1 MARTPLQRALLA
13 ARLLF
18 LGGSVAA
25 GAFYWLVTREPEWV
39 DAKRDRWVQKAT
51 WDLDEAVKRLEREA
65 DRNVDTGVP
74 ALEQFVRDLG
84 HVRPE
89 DRAMP
94 YARKALA
101 AIARIEENRGRID
114 AAIVAVAR
122 SLTLQ
127 PNDLPSRTLHAR
139 LLCRS
144 PATRTEGMHRLREL
158 ITMFPEVSFIADQ
171 LATEQRADGDLLAA
185 FETLRQLEATAPL
198 PFWRLRVPD
207 FPHTMELVAN
217 RRGEGM
223 VLTFSLP
230 AGMSSFLLE
239 PPGYIGMR
247 VTDATL
253 QVENQGG
260 KAIVSLLSVATQF
273 VGMNRVDD
281 TIYPLWN
288 VHGHMRFDLP
298 HLPPELEHTLTI
310 TAKAELAPSP
320 AMLDLAA
327 DPRAMPLAQTR
338 AAAGDR
344 TLLDAI
350 LRARSAAYPLAE
362 FDYFWADGD
371 RFSGDHTARCLGMVQ
386 AEEGSVRFEVT
397 AALSG
402 DATLLRLDY
411 PMPGSQPRQFVLQHV
426 QVEDATGVLDIPI
439 TPKSFHAV
447 NQMRPDGD
455 GLIATGSDPF
465 VVIKLPRRA
474 AGMVRAV
481 ARGTT
486 R

>member
-18 LGGSVAA
+18 LGGSIAA
-25 GAFYWLVTREPEWV
+25 GTFYWLVTREPEWV
-39 DAKRDRWVQKAT
+39 DARRDRWVQKAT
-51 WDLDEAVKRLEREA
+51 WDLDETVKRLEREA
-65 DRNVDTGVP
+65 DRNVDSGVP

-89 DRAMP
+89 DRVMP

-101 AIARIEENRGRID
+101 AIARIEENRGNVD
-114 AAIVAVAR
+114 AAVAAVAT

-139 LLCRS
+139 LLCKGS
-144 PATRTEGMHRLREL
+144 ATRTEGMHRLREMH
-158 ITMFPEVSFIADQ
+158 TMFPEVSFIADQ
-171 LATEQRADGDLLAA
+171 LATELRRDGDLAGA
-185 FETLRQLEATAPL
+185 FAVLRELEATAPL

-217 RRGEGM
+217 PRGDGM
-223 VLTFSLP
+223 ALTFGLP
-230 AGMSSFLLE
+230 AGMSRFLLE

-253 QVENQGG
+253 TVVNQGG
-260 KAIVSLLSVATQF
+260 KAIVPLLSVATGF

-281 TIYPLWN
+281 AIYPLWN
-288 VHGHMRFDLP
+288 VHGYIQFDLP

-320 AMLDLAA
+320 AMLDFAA
-327 DPRAMPLAQTR
+327 DPRAMALAQAR

-344 TLLDAI
+344 TMLDAI
-350 LRARSAAYPLAE
+350 LHARAASYPLAE

-371 RFSGDHTARCLGMVQ
+371 RFSGDRTARCLGMVQ
-386 AEEGSVRFEVT
+386 AEEGGVRFEVA
-397 AALSG
+397 AALAG

-411 PMPGSQPRQFVLQHV
+411 PLPGSQPRQFVLQHV
-426 QVEDATGVLDIPI
+426 QVEDATGVIDIPI

-455 GLIATGSDPF
+455 GLIASGSDPF

-474 AGMVRAV
+474 TGLVRAV

>member
-18 LGGSVAA
+18 LGGSLAA
-25 GAFYWLVTREPEWV
+25 GGFYWLVTCHPEWV

-51 WDLDEAVKRLEREA
+51 WDLDEEVRRLEREA

-94 YARKALA
+94 HARKALA

-114 AAIVAVAR
+114 AALAAVAT

-127 PNDLPSRTLHAR
+127 PNDLPSRTRHAR
-139 LLCRS
+139 LLCKN

-158 ITMFPEVSFIADQ
+158 IAMFPEVSFIVDQ
-171 LATEQRADGDLLAA
+171 FANELRQDGDLDGAFAA
-185 FETLRQLEATAPL
+185 LRELEATAPL
-198 PFWRLRVPD
+198 PFWRLRLPD

-223 VLTFSLP
+223 VLTFGLP

-247 VTDATL
+247 VTDAKL
-253 QVENQGG
+253 QVVNQRGE
-260 KAIVSLLSVATQF
+260 ATVPLLAVATQF

-281 TIYPLWN
+281 TIYALWN

-344 TLLDAI
+344 TMLDAI
-350 LRARSAAYPLAE
+350 LRARAEPYPLAE
-362 FDYFWADGD
+362 FGYFWADGGEFSAD
-371 RFSGDHTARCLGMVQ
+371 RTVRCLGMVRAQ
-386 AEEGSVRFEVT
+386 EDGVRFEVT
-397 AALSG
+397 AALAG
-402 DATLLRLDY
+402 DATRLRLDF
-411 PMPGSQPRQFVLQHV
+411 PMPGSQPREFVLQHV
-426 QVEDATGVLDIPI
+426 QVEDATGVIDIPI
-439 TPKSFHAV
+439 TPKSFQVV

-455 GLIATGSDPF
+455 GLIAIGSDPF
-465 VVIKLPRRA
+465 VVIELPRRA
-474 AGMVRAV
+474 AGMVRVV